1 MIGIFDS
8 GVGGLSVYQSIAEK
22 LPKTP
27 MWYVSDNAYAPYGTK
42 SEREIRDRSF
52 QITRFLR
59 KKGAKIVVIAC
70 NTATTVALD
79 YLRDVFPDTT
89 FVGTEPPIKTAIELS
104 PLHRVLVLTTEATAR
119 SPRLATLIAR
129 TIQGKKNEVHAIAAP
144 EFVDLV
150 EQLKL
155 WDIDAEL
162 VVRDILGPQID
173 DFRPN
178 SVVVGATHFS
188 FLAPLIQRVMGTY
201 VPIFD
206 AREGVSVQVKRSFE
220 ELPMEERKTEG
231 ATMFYTTGNRANLK
245 RFLHEALSI
254 ESEVYEV

>member
-8 GVGGLSVYQSIAEK
+8 GVGGLSVYQSISEK
-22 LPKTP
+22 LPNVP
-27 MWYVSDNAYAPYGTK
+27 MWYVSDNAYAPYGKK
-42 SEREIRDRSF
+42 SEREIRDRCF

-59 KKGAKIVVIAC
+59 KKGAKIIVVAC
-70 NTATTVALD
+70 NTATVAALD

-89 FVGTEPPIKTAIELS
+89 FIGTEPPVKTAVQNNGE
-104 PLHRVLVLTTEATAR
+104 HRILVLTTEATSR

-129 TIQGKKNEVHAIAAP
+129 VSQKTKNDFRVIGAP

-162 VVRDILGPQID
+162 VVRDIIGPQID

-178 SVVVGATHFS
+178 SVVIGCTHFS

-201 VPIFD
+201 IPIFD
-206 AREGVSVQVKRSFE
+206 VREGVANQTKKMYE
-220 ELPMEERKTEG
+220 ELKPEDKKTQG
-231 ATMFYTTGNRANLK
+231 STMFYTTGNRANLK
-245 RFLHEALSI
+245 RFLQAALSI

>member
-22 LPKTP
+22 LPNAP
-27 MWYVSDNAYAPYGTK
+27 MWYVSDNGNAPYGTK

-59 KKGAKIVVIAC
+59 KKGAKIIVVAC
-70 NTATTVALD
+70 NTATTAAID
-79 YLRDVFPDTT
+79 YLRDVFPDTK
-89 FVGTEPPIKTAIELS
+89 FIGTEPPIKTATELNAE
-104 PLHRVLVLTTEATAR
+104 HRILVLTTEATAR
-119 SPRLATLIAR
+119 SPRIATLIAR
-129 TIQGKKNEVHAIAAP
+129 TTIRTKNDVRIVAAP

-162 VVRDILGPQID
+162 VARDILGPQID
-173 DFRPN
+173 NFRPN
-178 SVVVGATHFS
+178 SVVIGCTHFS

-201 VPIFD
+201 IPIFD
-206 AREGVSVQVKRSFE
+206 VREGVANQTKKLYE
-220 ELPMEERKTEG
+220 ELPAEDKKVKG
-231 ATMFYTTGNRANLK
+231 STMFYTTGNRGNLK
-245 RFLHEALSI
+245 RFLAAALSI

>member
-8 GVGGLSVYQSIAEK
+8 GVGGLSVYQAISEK
-22 LPKTP
+22 LPDVP
-27 MWYVSDNAYAPYGTK
+27 MWYVSDNGYAPYGTK
-42 SEREIRDRSF
+42 SEREIRDRAF
-52 QITRFLR
+52 QVTRFLR
-59 KKGAKIVVIAC
+59 KKGAQIVVVAC
-70 NTATTVALD
+70 NTATMAALE

-89 FVGTEPPIKTAIELS
+89 FVGTEPPIKTAVQNN
-104 PLHRVLVLTTEATAR
+104 PKHRILMLTTEATSR
-119 SPRLATLIAR
+119 SPRLASLVAR
-129 TIQGKKNEVHAIAAP
+129 LTRETQNEVRVVPAP
-144 EFVDLV
+144 EFVELV

-162 VVRDILGPQID
+162 VARDILGPQID

-178 SVVVGATHFS
+178 SVVIGCTHYS

-201 VPIFD
+201 IPIFD
-206 AREGVSVQVKRSFE
+206 VREGVANQVKKLHS
-220 ELPMEERKTEG
+220 ELKAEDKRAKG
-231 ATMFYTTGNRANLK
+231 QTMFYTTGNRANLK